1 MPAKIPEA
9 VSRMFIRVWICR
21 RCKQKIRADSIKVQN
36 HEIPCPR
43 CGGRIFRAKSK
54 EKRIAK

>member
-9 VSRMFIRVWICR
+9 VMRMFIRVWICR
-21 RCKQKIRADSIKVQN
+21 RCKKKIRADSIKVQN
-36 HEIPCPR
+36 KEIACPR
-43 CGGRIFRAKSK
+43 CGQRIFRAKSK